1 MQAGSTWWKSKSG
14 CCAGNVW
21 IAESVR
27 VRSLSPR
34 SRRGSGNATRP
45 APVSNGSSPPKR
57 RGTSWHVLIPTPPK
71 SRNDCAEVLV
81 LFLVLS
87 LVLSSVGTRFFW
99 PFFARLLTIDFVVK
113 VFIHNHVRRHLR
125 VLGRQF

>member
-57 RGTSWHVLIPTPPK
+57 RGISWHVLIPTPPK
-71 SRNDCAEVLV
+71 SRNHCAEVLV
-81 LFLVLS
+81 
-87 LVLSSVGTRFFW
+87 
-99 PFFARLLTIDFVVK
+99 RLLRRAEEEWSERTRKEVFVEAT
-113 VFIHNHVRRHLR
+113 RR
-125 VLGRQF
+125 GRFEEDRRGAAKLA